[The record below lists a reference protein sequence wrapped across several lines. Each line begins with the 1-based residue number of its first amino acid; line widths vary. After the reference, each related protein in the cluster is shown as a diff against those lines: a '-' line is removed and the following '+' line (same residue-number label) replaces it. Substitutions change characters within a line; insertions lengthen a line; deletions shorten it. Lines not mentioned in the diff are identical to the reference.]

1 MTTRDAASAIVE
13 WKEEERRLMNER
25 REQAAKRTVDR
36 LISVFPD
43 QPAMMRTLEES
54 LYSERRRVIE
64 LLPDNVSLV
73 LAAGMTESGG

>member
-1 MTTRDAASAIVE
+1 VE

-25 REQAAKRTVDR
+25 REQATKRTVDR
-36 LISVFPD
+36 
-43 QPAMMRTLEES
+43 LEES